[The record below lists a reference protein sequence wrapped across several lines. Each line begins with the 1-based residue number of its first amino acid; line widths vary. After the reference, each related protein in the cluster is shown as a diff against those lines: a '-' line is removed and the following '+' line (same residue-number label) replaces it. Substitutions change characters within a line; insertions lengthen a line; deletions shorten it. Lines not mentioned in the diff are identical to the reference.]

1 MQTNPELT
9 PAILDELKQQ
19 LEQKRRRL
27 NAAISREQQRE
38 GSDDTEYEDP
48 AEDVPG
54 DSGDSSVDLQ
64 AWDDGHQTLV
74 DLQADLGEVENAL
87 AKFDQGTYGLCE
99 VCGRPIPLA
108 RLRVLPEARY
118 DVEHQAEIEARQN
131 NP

>member
-118 DVEHQAEIEARQN
+118 DVEHQAEVEARQN